1 MNARRVGMAGRIVA
15 LSTGLALAADA
26 AAPPAPREYSRPKV
40 EAALTRGV
48 AFLLKSQNPDGSWGG
63 AADSITTWS
72 GWTWSNPE
80 SHRAWRVATTGLAC
94 MALLEVGNSEETDA
108 AVERSLDY
116 LIANALV
123 KRPSGVDTMSCWA
136 FIYGLQALAKAY
148 CDPRYADWPRRDEL
162 CQAAQTHLRQ
172 LAYHQS
178 LSGGWGYLEF
188 DRPRTA
194 RPQWATSFTTG
205 AAVVALADARDAGL
219 DVDAVMLRRAVKAV
233 RRCWLPNGAY
243 TYSVRAIPHPRT
255 IGSINRV
262 KGSLCRIQTCNLA
275 LLLGGDEIGDDRLRT
290 GLDQLFEHH
299 RFIDIALH
307 KPIPHETYY
316 QNSGYFY
323 LFGHYYAAR
332 VIQQLPADVR
342 PAYWPKLQYELIKIQ
357 QKDGSLWDYDHHAY
371 DKPYGTAFA
380 LMALGRSVR
389 DAAPAERE
397 PARPE

>member
-1 MNARRVGMAGRIVA
+1 MT
-15 LSTGLALAADA
+15 STRLAIAVPLLLWSNGLARAAD
-26 AAPPAPREYSRPKV
+26 PAPQHTPGEVRT
-40 EAALTRGV
+40 AIARGV
-48 AFLLKSQNPDGSWGG
+48 AFLVNSQNSDGSWGG
-63 AADSITTWS
+63 ASDAITTWS

-94 MALLEVGNSEETDA
+94 TALLDVGNSRETAA
-108 AVERSLDY
+108 AVDRGLDY
-116 LIANALV
+116 LTANALV
-123 KRPSGVDTMSCWA
+123 KRPSEVDTMSCWA
-136 FIYGLQALAKAY
+136 FIYGLQALATAY
-148 CDPRYADWPRRDEL
+148 GDSRYADSPQRDAFR
-162 CQAAQTHLRQ
+162 QAAQTHLRQ

-178 LSGGWGYLEF
+178 LTGGWGYLEF

-194 RPQWATSFTTG
+194 RPQWATSFTT
-205 AAVVALADARDAGL
+205 AAGVVALIDARDAGL
-219 DVDAVMLRRAVKAV
+219 DVDPVMLRRAVKAV

-243 TYSVRAIPHPRT
+243 TYSVRAIPHPRK

-262 KGSLCRIQTCNLA
+262 KGSTCRIQTCNLA
-275 LLLGGDEIGDDRLRT
+275 LLMGGDEISATRLQT

-332 VIQQLPADVR
+332 VIEQIPPDAR
-342 PAYWPKLQYELIKIQ
+342 PMYWPKLQHELIKIQ
-357 QKDGSLWDYDHHAY
+357 QKDGSMWDYDHHAY

-380 LMALGRSVR
+380 LMALGRSLGL
-389 DAAPAERE
+389 E
-397 PARPE
+397 